1 MTNGILL
8 KMALV
13 RNKMTVVAL
22 CKKCGFSTAHFYA
35 ALRGRN
41 DFRAAEI
48 RAICDCLNIENDE
61 MNSIFFASNV
71 ADLATQ
77 GEE

>member
-1 MTNGILL
+1 MMTNSILL

-22 CKKCGFSTAHFYA
+22 CRKCGFSTAHFYA

-71 ADLATQ
+71 AKSATC
-77 GEE
+77 GD